1 MVRECLPN
9 LPDPWAQTLVRA
21 ATEGS
26 DVDLLAENRNLME
39 MNFVSGA
46 VVYLEF
52 KVAADAATGAGAP
65 EKAGAK

>member
-1 MVRECLPN
+1 
-9 LPDPWAQTLVRA
+9 VRA